1 MLAGLNECLRRI
13 TPVLDDNTNIMYII
27 YYILCPSPNVYCDQ
41 NARLFIFQDEKP
53 TRSSGFRAQT
63 AYRPD
68 TQHVIYIKQTT
79 DR

>member
-1 MLAGLNECLRRI
+1 MLAGQNECLRRI
-13 TPVLDDNTNIMYII
+13 IAVLDDNTNIMYLI
-27 YYILCPSPNVYCDQ
+27 YYICPSPNVYCNQ

-53 TRSSGFRAQT
+53 TRSSGFHAQT